1 MIERGHNKL
10 WLFTGVAMLAAAPGF
25 AQEGVPAEPGRLET
39 VVVTAQKREQAALD
53 VPLSLTTYTGRNLQA
68 LGVQQFDQLA
78 LFVPGF
84 TVQNQSPNNPAM
96 AIRGITSDSGEANVE
111 PRVSIYQDGVSISK
125 SRGSFVELFD
135 NERIE
140 VAKGPQ
146 STLFGR
152 GALIGAV
159 NVVQAKADPSAA
171 DWMVRLDGGSYDY
184 RLAEVMANLPVTD
197 RFAIRFAGRAKAR
210 DGYVS
215 NALGG
220 EDFNSLST
228 VAGRMALRWR
238 PVDAVTA
245 DVLVNYQ
252 EDHPSGTSFKSRA
265 FSPTDP
271 ATGRVLAGREPWEPA
286 ALAPGAGFEG
296 GEPLGLDRYVWGA
309 TGLLSVDLGPGLRLS
324 STSAFRRFQA
334 TEVFDA
340 DGLSLP
346 ILTAAED
353 ARGKQ
358 WSQELR
364 LNYDEGGLFA
374 GFVGMNYF
382 KEEGSQ
388 RTPAQFDERMA
399 LADLT
404 GQLNAGAAGLGL
416 APPNP
421 APAAIFGATPFTGAL
436 LQGAAAA
443 LSGDRLLL
451 TPQVA
456 QALAGRLRSNHV
468 ETATNGSE
476 LKSWDVFA
484 DVTLRP
490 TDRIELS
497 GGLRYTTDDK
507 TTSFSSAVIGGRSV
521 LGGVIGAAQ
530 LAAAGQTT
538 QANALIQGLAA
549 VGSNLA
555 APVPLPAFA
564 LTSQPTTNNGDT
576 VSQDLDSSGTTWRL
590 VGRYKLSEQANLYAS
605 YSRGRRPEVLSVK
618 PPAQP
623 SAAPR
628 FSVVPAETVDSF
640 EAGAKTQLADNRLR
654 LEGAVYY
661 YTYDNFQTIQ
671 QQGTVF
677 VTANAGKADAYGF
690 EGQMAWAAS
699 PRLDLFATYAY
710 SHARFQ
716 SGAYKGDTPRLSP
729 DHQLSVGGAWRS
741 TAGGGT
747 FEVRPT
753 LTWQSKV
760 FFDDNNDLPAFQ
772 QTPQAFVAD
781 NVQDEVQGGYALA
794 NLRLGYSRPGANW
807 RAEVFVANLFD
818 KRFVKDAGNVGDS
831 LGLPTFIAGEPR
843 FVGLSLTFRR

>member
-1 MIERGHNKL
+1 MGMIDRRRNKL
-10 WLFTGVAMLAAAPGF
+10 WLFASAALLATTPAF
-25 AQEGVPAEPGRLET
+25 AQEAAPEGGLET
-39 VVVTAQKREQAALD
+39 VVVTAQKREQAAID

-68 LGVQQFDQLA
+68 LGVQQFDQLS
-78 LFVPGF
+78 LYVPGF

-96 AIRGITSDSGEANVE
+96 AIRGITSDSGEASVE

-159 NVVQAKADPSAA
+159 NVVQAKADPHAP

-184 RLAEVMANLPVTD
+184 RLVEAMANVPVGDT
-197 RFAIRFAGRAKAR
+197 FAIRFAGRAKAR

-215 NALGG
+215 NALDGG
-220 EDFNSLST
+220 DFNSLST
-228 VAGRMALRWR
+228 AAARVALAWR
-238 PVDAVTA
+238 PVAGVTA
-245 DVLVNYQ
+245 DVLVNYE

-271 ATGRVLAGREPWEPA
+271 TTGRVLAGREAWEPA

-296 GEPLGLDRYVWGA
+296 GKPLGLDRYLWSA
-309 TGLLSVDLGPGLRLS
+309 TGLLGVDLGPGLRLS
-324 STSAFRRFQA
+324 SISAFRRFQS

-364 LNYDEGGLFA
+364 LNYDQGGLLA
-374 GFVGMNYF
+374 GFVGVNYF
-382 KEEGSQ
+382 KEKGSQ
-388 RTPAQFDERMA
+388 RTPGQFDERMA
-399 LADLT
+399 LADLA

-416 APPNP
+416 AASNP
-421 APAAIFGATPFTGAL
+421 APSAIFGATPFTGAL

-443 LSGDRLLL
+443 LSGNRLIL
-451 TPQVA
+451 TPAVA
-456 QALAGRLRSNHV
+456 QALAGRLRPNHI
-468 ETATNGSE
+468 ETATNGAE
-476 LKSWDVFA
+476 LTSWDVFA

-507 TTSFSSAVIGGRSV
+507 TTSFSSAVVGGRSV

-564 LTSQPTTNNGDT
+564 LSSQPTANNGDT

-605 YSRGRRPEVLSVK
+605 YSRGRRPEVLAVK
-618 PPAQP
+618 PPSQP
-623 SAAPR
+623 SGAPR
-628 FSVVPAETVDSF
+628 FGVVPAETVDSY
-640 EAGAKTQLADNRLR
+640 EAGAKAQLDNRLR

-671 QQGTVF
+671 QQGTLF
-677 VTANAGKADAYGF
+677 VTANAGKADSYGF

-699 PRLDLFATYAY
+699 PHLDLFATYAY

-716 SGAYKGDTPRLSP
+716 SGAYKGNSPRLSP
-729 DHQLSVGGAWRS
+729 DHQLSVGGAWRAE
-741 TAGGGT
+741 AGGGT

-760 FFDDNNDLPAFQ
+760 FFDDNNDLAAFQ

-807 RAEVFVANLFD
+807 RAEVFVTNLFD
-818 KRFVKDAGNVGDS
+818 KRFIKDAGNTGDT